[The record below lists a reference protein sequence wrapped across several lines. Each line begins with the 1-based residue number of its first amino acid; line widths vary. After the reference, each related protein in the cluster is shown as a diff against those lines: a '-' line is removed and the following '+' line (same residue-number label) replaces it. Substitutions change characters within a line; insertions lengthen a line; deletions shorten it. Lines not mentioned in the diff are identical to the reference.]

1 MSDNVFDGL
10 YAPPLT
16 VLTRRGHRWPWVV
29 AALGTAIVVIGGA
42 AYSDPAEHAPDYI
55 GALAGWNTPAPSAS
69 SSARM
74 TCTTALIIARWV
86 NA

>member
-10 YAPPLT
+10 YAAPLDI
-16 VLTRRGHRWPWVV
+16 LTERGHRWPWLV
-29 AALGTAIVVIGGA
+29 AAVGTAIVLVGGA
-42 AYSDPAEHAPDYI
+42 AYSGSAEHTGYI